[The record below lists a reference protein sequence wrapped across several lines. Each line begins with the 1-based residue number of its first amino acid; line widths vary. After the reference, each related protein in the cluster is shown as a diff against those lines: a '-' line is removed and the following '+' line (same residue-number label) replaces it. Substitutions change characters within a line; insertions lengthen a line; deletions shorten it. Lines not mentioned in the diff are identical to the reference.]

1 MMPPPPDIH
10 KLNEEAA
17 LLEEPED
24 ETVATGREA
33 FALLYQELA
42 SLAAEV
48 HAQYIRLP
56 ADQRT
61 RLPARARPY
70 IHQAMFQW
78 LPLPHAGTAGARCGA
93 GCM

>member
-1 MMPPPPDIH
+1 MMPPPPDVH

-48 HAQYIRLP
+48 RAQRL
-56 ADQRT
+56 Q
-61 RLPARARPY
+61 LRPSL
-70 IHQAMFQW
+70 Q
-78 LPLPHAGTAGARCGA
+78 T
-93 GCM
+93 

>member
-1 MMPPPPDIH
+1 MMPPPPEVH

-24 ETVATGREA
+24 ESVATGREA

-48 HAQYIRLP
+48 RTHHLQLRHCLQSCLP
-56 ADQRT
+56 
-61 RLPARARPY
+61 
-70 IHQAMFQW
+70 
-78 LPLPHAGTAGARCGA
+78 
-93 GCM
+93 

>member
-42 SLAAEV
+42 SLTAEV
-48 HAQYIRLP
+48 RAQYIQLP

-61 RLPARARPY
+61 CPPARARPY
-70 IHQAMFQW
+70 IHRAVFQRLA
-78 LPLPHAGTAGARCGA
+78 LPDAGTAGARCGA